1 MPTITAT
8 IGWPTDPHSHTAVFP
23 IEDTCDLICDVNVTE
38 ITDNQ
43 TGEVYK
49 HYTRIAG
56 EMVCRISPAVFRLYK
71 ELGF

>member
-1 MPTITAT
+1 MPTITVT
-8 IGWPTDPHSHTAVFP
+8 FGWPDNPRHHSAVFP
-23 IEDTCDLICDVNVTE
+23 ITATIDLFCDVNVTE

-49 HYTRIAG
+49 HYTRVAG